1 MEHSNAIS
9 VLNNLIE
16 TTRDGENGFRTAASA
31 VKDSHLKAL
40 FQRFERQRAEMVREL
55 QSEVKRLGGDPEKMG
70 SVSGSLHRGWINIKS
85 LVTGGDDAAIISEAE
100 RGEDAAKRAF
110 EDALK
115 ADLPAGTRELVQQ
128 QSAIVHTAHDEVR
141 ALEKTHAH

>member
-1 MEHSNAIS
+1 LLLIFFVSCSSPPHSDQRDVPDQPDEH
-9 VLNNLIE
+9 E
-16 TTRDGENGFRTAASA
+16 HREHRD
-31 VKDSHLKAL
+31 
-40 FQRFERQRAEMVREL
+40 
-55 QSEVKRLGGDPEKMG
+55 GGDPEKMG

-85 LVTGGDDAAIISEAE
+85 LVTGGDDGAIIAEAE

-141 ALEKTHAH
+141 ALEKTHTH